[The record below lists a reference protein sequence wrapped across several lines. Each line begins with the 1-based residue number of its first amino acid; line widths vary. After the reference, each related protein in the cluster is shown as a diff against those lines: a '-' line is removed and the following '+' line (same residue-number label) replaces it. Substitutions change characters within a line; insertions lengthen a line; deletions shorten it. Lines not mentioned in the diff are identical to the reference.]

1 MEKLSLGKK
10 ADILVES
17 LIYFYSFTMKF
28 KFIIKAGF
36 LCFISLSLLAEELT
50 VGSDAPAFSLLDEN
64 GEKWNSTDFIGKKN
78 ILIFFY
84 PAAMTGGCTKQAC
97 SYRDDLADWKSKGF
111 EIVGISGDKPQ
122 NLKLFKKVENLNF
135 KLLSDTD
142 GAVARSFGVPQSK
155 GGSIQKFVQGE
166 RFTLDRGVTTKRWT
180 FIISKQGKILY
191 KNEKV
196 NAAQDSQ
203 DALRFISKL

>member
-1 MEKLSLGKK
+1 
-10 ADILVES
+10 
-17 LIYFYSFTMKF
+17 MKF

-36 LCFISLSLLAEELT
+36 LCFITLSSLAKDLT
-50 VGSDAPAFSLLDEN
+50 VGSEAPAFALLDEN
-64 GEKWNSTDFIGKKN
+64 GEKWNSADFLGKKN
-78 ILIFFY
+78 ILLFFY

-97 SYRDDLADWKSKGF
+97 SYRDDLDSWKSKDF

-135 KLLSDTD
+135 KLLSDMD
-142 GAVARSFGVPQSK
+142 GEVARSFGVPQSK

-180 FIISKQGKILY
+180 FIISKQGKVLY
-191 KNEKV
+191 KNDKV
-196 NAAQDSQ
+196 NAAKDSQ
-203 DALRFISKL
+203 DALRFISEL